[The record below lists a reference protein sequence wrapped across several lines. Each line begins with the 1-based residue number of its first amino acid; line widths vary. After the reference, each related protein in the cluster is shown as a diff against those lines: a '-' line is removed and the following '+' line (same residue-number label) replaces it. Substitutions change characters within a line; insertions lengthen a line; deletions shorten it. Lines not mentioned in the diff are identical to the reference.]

1 MLPTVCDLAGIPA
14 PAGARGLSVR
24 AAVEGSGLGRPFVVS
39 ELSGYGKKER
49 QGRMLR
55 TRRYKYVV
63 FNGGARPEQ
72 LFDLELDPGE
82 TRSIVSNGAVL
93 SEHRR
98 LLDQWIAE
106 TKDDFVRPT

>member
-1 MLPTVCDLAGIPA
+1 MSA
-14 PAGARGLSVR
+14 R
-24 AAVEGSGLGRPFVVS
+24 AAVEGSGLSRPFVVS
-39 ELSGYGKKER
+39 ELSEYGKKDR

-82 TRSIVSNGAVL
+82 TQNIASNTAVL
-93 SEHRR
+93 SEHRQ

-106 TKDDFVRPT
+106 TKDDFVRPS